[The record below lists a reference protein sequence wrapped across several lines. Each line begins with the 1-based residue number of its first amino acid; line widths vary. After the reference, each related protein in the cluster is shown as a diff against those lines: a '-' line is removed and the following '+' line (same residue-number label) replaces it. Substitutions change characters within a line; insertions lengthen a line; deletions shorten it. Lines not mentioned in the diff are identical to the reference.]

1 MRLFNTLCIEISARC
16 NRKCGFCPVAY
27 NTRPDEQMSDMVY
40 NAIVD
45 ELASIDY
52 RGRVELYIYN
62 EPLKDF
68 ARCLNILADIR
79 YRVPKACL
87 MIATNGDYLRGA
99 TQIVQLYEAGLNQLL
114 INCYSPGLFQKRM
127 QWLADI
133 PPEVDITT
141 GNVYNNTGRKK
152 RVIQMLDKADPA
164 AFGVGVFRLV
174 NRAGNLPADAG
185 LAVLEAPIERMCV
198 KPFRIFNINWQ
209 GVAMVCCQDY
219 HGDMGFGNVPETSLV
234 NLWNH
239 PVMNTYREH
248 LLRKDRSLPL
258 CEKCDCH
265 SGAYPNNVDKDFAD
279 DVPATTVRK
288 LYELN
293 VSKRKSP
300 T

>member
-1 MRLFNTLCIEISARC
+1 MKLFNTLCIEIGARC
-16 NRKCGFCPVAY
+16 NRKCSFCPVAY
-27 NTRPDEQMSDMVY
+27 NTRPDEQMSDTVY

-45 ELASIDY
+45 ELALIDY
-52 RGRVELYIYN
+52 RGRIELYIYN

-79 YRVPKACL
+79 YRVPRACL
-87 MIATNGDYLRGA
+87 MVATNGDYLRGA

-133 PPEVDITT
+133 PPEYNVEN
-141 GNVYNNTGRKK
+141 GNVYNNVSRRK
-152 RVIQMLDKADPA
+152 RIIQMLDKSNTSE
-164 AFGVGVFRLV
+164 FGVGVFRLM

-185 LAVLEAPIERMCV
+185 LATVEAPIERMCV
-198 KPFRIFNINWQ
+198 KPFRLLNINWQ
-209 GVAMVCCQDY
+209 GTAMVCCNDY
-219 HGDMGFGNVPETSLV
+219 HGDMGFGRVPENTLV
-234 NLWNH
+234 ELWEH

-258 CEKCDCH
+258 CNKCDCH
-265 SGAYPNNVDKDFAD
+265 AGSYPHNVDHDIGD
-279 DVPATTVRK
+279 DVPAPTVRK

-293 VSKRKSP
+293 VSKRKNP